1 VCVSFAY
8 SSFLC
13 DCSLSS
19 HFAHLPSVRIVVS
32 FRSPPLCTC
41 CLSLCCSEHQT
52 RHLFNFPEAPPFP
65 LPLQNNVLFIYIPVS
80 LTLWQTSGAPVLG
93 GAPSPLFVVCPVV
106 PVQRPE
112 DTFIGRVTSRY
123 TGYKIYLKRG
133 ECLRE
138 VVKRKFATLV
148 VY

>member
-1 VCVSFAY
+1 MHLLLISVLLRTPNQTSFQFPRS
-8 SSFLC
+8 SSF
-13 DCSLSS
+13 S
-19 HFAHLPSVRIVVS
+19 
-32 FRSPPLCTC
+32 
-41 CLSLCCSEHQT
+41 
-52 RHLFNFPEAPPFP
+52 

-80 LTLWQTSGAPVLG
+80 LTLWQNSGALVLG
-93 GAPSPLFVVCPVV
+93 GAPSLLFAVCRVV

-138 VVKRKFATLV
+138 VVKREFFTLV